1 MSIVTALGLTEDA
14 LIGDLLPYRKYERVV
29 V

>member
-1 MSIVTALGLTEDA
+1 LLKRRRLLCAPLSV
-14 LIGDLLPYRKYERVV
+14 LLPYRKYERVV